1 MAVSRIGQR
10 VGPFELA
17 ERIEGDGTATLY
29 RAIRPAG
36 SREPRV
42 VAVRM
47 ADDPRDERA
56 AAWIRNEYDILRA
69 LSEPPHPA
77 LPRPYGYY
85 ASRVA
90 VAIEDID
97 GVSIAEA
104 LQLRHEGRV
113 PVDAATVLEILV
125 ELAQALRHAH
135 STTGPQ
141 GPIVHG
147 HITPDLVHLTRD
159 GQVKLL
165 GFGREATR
173 RAPAYTPPEQA
184 AGAFQDARSDQWAVA
199 SLGLELL
206 LGQPVYSGADDPM
219 ALALNGRVGPWLDR
233 LERRWPEV
241 CRVFARCLAP
251 AAGDRYA
258 READLVRDL
267 LAASRTLGG
276 RADVRAL
283 AGRVAALLPQPAPI
297 TPPPAAAPAPA
308 AAPTPPAPEGP
319 GPTIQ
324 SGLEPKIDST
334 LVPLEDDVDPDSVR
348 AAALHPPPDRDRTD
362 DLDTTRNARVAVS
375 PDRSGSH
382 LPPSQPP
389 ILRDRRRLEDEVT
402 DTVPGA
408 MVETLP
414 AETAQVQAGPAV
426 SAPSTELDEPESDA
440 DTPIAGELPFAGDPG
455 VAAVAVPVGGP
466 TVAAGEDAPPD
477 PDSHVDDPDD
487 ADAPEEDDLLT
498 ALGVSPLS
506 SLDPAIDG
514 GPGDEEPATDPGL
527 DVGALPG
534 DALRWTEMLAIVSIA
549 LLVVTG
555 VSFLAWRFF

>member
-42 VAVRM
+42 VAIRM

-69 LSEPPHPA
+69 LGEPPHPT

-97 GVSIAEA
+97 GVSLAEA

-135 STTGPQ
+135 STTGPH

-147 HITPDLVHLTRD
+147 HIAPDLVHLTRD

-276 RADVRAL
+276 RADLRAL
-283 AGRVAALLPQPAPI
+283 AGRVAALLPQPAAI
-297 TPPPAAAPAPA
+297 AAHAST
-308 AAPTPPAPEGP
+308 AAPTPAAASASPTGP

-324 SGLEPKIDST
+324 SGLEPKPDST
-334 LVPLEDDVDPDSVR
+334 LVPLEDDLDPDSVR

-362 DLDTTRNARVAVS
+362 DLDTTRSARVAIS
-375 PDRSGSH
+375 PDPSVQAGS
-382 LPPSQPP
+382 PAPQS
-389 ILRDRRRLEDEVT
+389 RDLSRLEDEVT
-402 DTVPGA
+402 DTIPGDL
-408 MVETLP
+408 VETQAAEP
-414 AETAQVQAGPAV
+414 ARVQAGPAV
-426 SAPSTELDEPESDA
+426 SASPTDLDEPESDA
-440 DTPIAGELPFAGDPG
+440 DTPVAGELPFADDPR
-455 VAAVAVPVGGP
+455 VAAVSVPVGGP
-466 TVAAGEDAPPD
+466 TVSAGEDAPPN
-477 PDSHVDDPDD
+477 PDSHVDELDELDD
-487 ADAPEEDDLLT
+487 SDGPEEDDLLT
-498 ALGVSPLS
+498 ALGVSPLPAS
-506 SLDPAIDG
+506 DPM
-514 GPGDEEPATDPGL
+514 GDDETDEVERSTDPGL
-527 DVGALPG
+527 DLDTLPG
-534 DALRWTEMLAIVSIA
+534 DRLRWTEMLAIVSIA